1 MWAGQIHNI
10 PSASLVGYLREDAAG
25 KRGGLLARVLD
36 WMQGEDMQACHLYA
50 LIEAGRLPKEERP
63 QIMDRLRAYGALS
76 LIHEDSHYEQLKERG
91 PMLVVCPEGNA
102 ALLSAFGHCNS
113 NIVSGWILS
122 KLEAQ
127 PLAAHL
133 RHAMRARGPDKKG
146 YLMRWYDPLI
156 APVLLRLGDPVWI
169 QWLLGPITG
178 WWYPVDTPR
187 QETWSR
193 VAGRNEA
200 AAPVPVPPLAVSEE
214 LWDALVSDSL
224 PYQVLSVAGET
235 LPAAFESD
243 CYGVRLARIED
254 ILGTARQQGLKE
266 QEDLMV
272 YVLSLL
278 EAPSR
283 SQEERWQTAIR
294 QTAAGQA
301 PLRAYYSGQT
311 ED

>member
-36 WMQGEDMQACHLYA
+36 WMQGEGEACYLYA
-50 LIEAGRLPKEERP
+50 LIEAGRLPEENYLE
-63 QIMDRLRAYGALS
+63 IMDRLEAYQALS
-76 LIHEDSHYEQLKERG
+76 LIHEDSRYVRLKEHG
-91 PMLVVCPEGNA
+91 PMLVAHPEGNA
-102 ALLSAFGHCNS
+102 ALLGAFGHCNS

-146 YLMRWYDPLI
+146 LLMRWYDPLI
-156 APVLLRLGDPVWI
+156 APVLLRLGDPAWL

-193 VAGRNEA
+193 VAGGNEA
-200 AAPVPVPPLAVSEE
+200 ATPVPVPPLAVSAE
-214 LWDALVSDSL
+214 LWEALVSDPL
-224 PYQVLSVAGET
+224 PYQILNIVGES
-235 LPAAFESD
+235 LPEAFESD
-243 CYGVRLARIED
+243 CYGVRLTKIED
-254 ILGTARQQGLKE
+254 MLSMARQQGLQE
-266 QEDLMV
+266 QEDLTV

-278 EAPSR
+278 EVPAR
-283 SQEERWQTAIR
+283 STEDRWQTAIR
-294 QTAAGQA
+294 QAATGQA
-301 PLRAYYSGQT
+301 PLTAYYS
-311 ED
+311 D